1 MKRPNITPGPFVLK
15 AGRNIETPSGTFYL
29 AYERDKENSAPF
41 FKCPNELTAI
51 AKAAAALP
59 ALLEALEKTFAS
71 LEDAREIILDL
82 DPDAHARTRPLSDQ
96 IANARAALTLAG
108 YEF

>member
-1 MKRPNITPGPFVLK
+1 MKRPQITPGPFALK

-29 AYERDKENSAPF
+29 TYSREQGTSRPLFLSPV
-41 FKCPNELTAI
+41 ELDAI

-59 ALLEALEKTFAS
+59 ALLAALESA
-71 LEDAREIILDL
+71 LDL
-82 DPDAHARTRPLSDQ
+82 
-96 IANARAALTLAG
+96 IAELNEGGAENPEENEIRDALTLAG

>member
-1 MKRPNITPGPFVLK
+1 MKRPPITPGPFALK

-29 AYERDKENSAPF
+29 TYGRDKDNSAPF
-41 FKCPNELTAI
+41 FSSPTELDAI
-51 AKAAAALP
+51 AKATAALP
-59 ALLEALEKTFAS
+59 ALLEALEKTTEA

-82 DPDAHARTRPLSDQ
+82 DPDAHARTRPLSDR
-96 IANARAALTLAG
+96 ISKTRSALRLAG

>member
-1 MKRPNITPGPFVLK
+1 MKRPNITPGPFTLK

-29 AYERDKENSAPF
+29 AYGRDKDNSAPF

-51 AKAAAALP
+51 AKATAALP
-59 ALLEALEKTFAS
+59 ALLEALENAYDTLKGLHFQNHDGCHES
-71 LEDAREIILDL
+71 E
-82 DPDAHARTRPLSDQ
+82 
-96 IANARAALTLAG
+96 ANIKNALRLAG

>member
-1 MKRPNITPGPFVLK
+1 MKRPNITPGPFALK

-29 AYERDKENSAPF
+29 AYARDKENSAPF

-51 AKAAAALP
+51 TKAAAALP
-59 ALLEALEKTFAS
+59 ALLEALEGALKWEAEVPAPYRNFPFIQKT
-71 LEDAREIILDL
+71 
-82 DPDAHARTRPLSDQ
+82 
-96 IANARAALTLAG
+96 RAALRLAG

>member
-1 MKRPNITPGPFVLK
+1 MKRPNITPGPFTLK

-29 AYERDKENSAPF
+29 AYGRDKDNSAPF

-51 AKAAAALP
+51 AKATAALP
-59 ALLEALEKTFAS
+59 ALLEALEAVATLKENGKRIVHVGGFQP
-71 LEDAREIILDL
+71 LEDKGGTIQKAR
-82 DPDAHARTRPLSDQ
+82 S
-96 IANARAALTLAG
+96 ALRLAG

>member
-1 MKRPNITPGPFVLK
+1 MKRPQITPGLFTLK

-29 AYERDKENSAPF
+29 TYGREKDTSRPLFSSPV
-41 FKCPNELTAI
+41 ELDAI

-59 ALLEALEKTFAS
+59 ALLEALEEALKWEAEVPAPYRNFPFIQKTRS
-71 LEDAREIILDL
+71 
-82 DPDAHARTRPLSDQ
+82 
-96 IANARAALTLAG
+96 ALTLAG